1 MRRISSTVARQEVLG
16 SVVEVGD
23 QTVKQ
28 LRVSLQ
34 PLNRPGKGGGG
45 RSWPA
50 ARMVINSSA
59 ISARVIG
66 EPSS

>member
-1 MRRISSTVARQEVLG
+1 MQEFLG

-23 QTVKQ
+23 EAVEQ
-28 LRVSLQ
+28 LGCLCSRSTAQARVVAVV
-34 PLNRPGKGGGG
+34 
-45 RSWPA
+45 SWPA
-50 ARMVINSSA
+50 ASMVINSSA